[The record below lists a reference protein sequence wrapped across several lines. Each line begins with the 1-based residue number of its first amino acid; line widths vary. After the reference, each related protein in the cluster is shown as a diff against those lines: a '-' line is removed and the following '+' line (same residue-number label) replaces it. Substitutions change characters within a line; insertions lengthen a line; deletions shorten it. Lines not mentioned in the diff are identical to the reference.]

1 MDERYRD
8 EGSGDTRG
16 QSDCS
21 DPQKAEDDNTVSTPF
36 LCTLTAWSVF
46 PQTLFY
52 PVL

>member
-36 LCTLTAWSVF
+36 LCTLTA
-46 PQTLFY
+46 
-52 PVL
+52 